1 MFLVSVNQEL
11 YLSSMQIKQNKL
23 FLEALLHLGN
33 GNKFSNLVKGN
44 SSNFYVIDTNYGS
57 NIRVRHI
64 QILTDYSMIQ
74 ITSKEFGVI
83 PDNQQTTHEQ
93 LLASPTD
100 SESDVVAYS
109 VLEQGDKGVIRIE
122 SNIMTFLPEMNQNGE
137 DSTKLLVSDIHGNST
152 EFNINYS
159 ITPVNDA
166 PELDIAKFE
175 VAEDTV
181 LNSVFKITEVENHI
195 HEFTLKDSSHLK
207 GEIKIEKNGV
217 FEFTPNKN
225 FNGDTSFELR
235 LTDEIGDT
243 FDYEINIVVTP
254 VDDLPFVVT
263 VLETVAYESNVKG
276 KFATTYIDGDV
287 LEYLIF

>member
-1 MFLVSVNQEL
+1 MEVT
-11 YLSSMQIKQNKL
+11 
-23 FLEALLHLGN
+23 LE
-33 GNKFSNLVKGN
+33 
-44 SSNFYVIDTNYGS
+44 
-57 NIRVRHI
+57 
-64 QILTDYSMIQ
+64 LTDYSMIQ

-83 PDNQQTTHEQ
+83 PDNQQTNHEQ

-109 VLEQGDKGVIRIE
+109 VLEQGDKGVTRIE

-181 LNSVFKITEVENHI
+181 LNSVFKITDVENHI
-195 HEFTLKDSSHLK
+195 HEFTLKDSYHLK
-207 GEIKIEKNGV
+207 VEIKIEKNGV
-217 FEFTPNKN
+217 FEF
-225 FNGDTSFELR
+225 GVLLTSPR
-235 LTDEIGDT
+235 
-243 FDYEINIVVTP
+243 N
-254 VDDLPFVVT
+254 
-263 VLETVAYESNVKG
+263 
-276 KFATTYIDGDV
+276 
-287 LEYLIF
+287 